1 MATVVLFTGGGTGG
15 HVFPGVAVIEK
26 LRRADPSLDIRWLGS
41 SSPMEE
47 EIIRR
52 FDLPFI
58 RIPSGKLRR
67 YFSLRNLFDLF
78 KIAAGLVTSF
88 VVILRLRPAL
98 LFSKGGF
105 VSVPPVIA
113 AHLLGVPVV
122 THESDLDPGLAT
134 RINARFAETVCVP
147 YEESL
152 SYFPELYR
160 AKIRVT
166 GNPVREEIF
175 GGDRARGRARFDLP
189 EEVPLLLAL
198 GGSQGAH
205 EINLLVEQAIEC
217 LTERFFVVHQTG
229 KSDFRQSAH
238 SRYTTAAFF
247 ADTYPDILAAADLVI
262 ARSGAG
268 TLWELAARGKPA
280 ILIPLSTAFSR
291 GDQVRNAEL
300 FVRRGAAV
308 ALEKADAERL
318 VEAAFSLIADPSRL
332 RLMGEAARSI
342 GRADASELIAGLIRK
357 RIGAGNAACP
367 A

>member
-1 MATVVLFTGGGTGG
+1 VLFTGGGTGG

-26 LRRADPSLDIRWLGS
+26 LRKADPSLDIRWLGS
-41 SSPMEE
+41 SSRIEE

-52 FDLPFI
+52 FDLSFI

-67 YFSLRNLFDLF
+67 YFSLLNLFDLF
-78 KIAAGLVTSF
+78 RIAAGLVASF
-88 VVILRLRPAL
+88 AVILRLRPAL
-98 LFSKGGF
+98 LFSKGGY

-113 AHLLGVPVV
+113 AHLLKVPVV

-134 RINARFAETVCVP
+134 RINARFAETICVP

-152 SYFPELYR
+152 SYFPEPYR

-175 GGDRARGRARFDLP
+175 GGDRSRGRVRFDLP
-189 EEVPLLLAL
+189 EGVPLLLAL
-198 GGSQGAH
+198 GGSQGAR
-205 EINLLVEQAIEC
+205 EINLLIEQAIER
-217 LTERFFVVHQTG
+217 LTERFFVVHQSG
-229 KSDFRQSAH
+229 KKDFRESTVP
-238 SRYTTAAFF
+238 RYVTAAFF
-247 ADTYPDILAAADLVI
+247 ADSYPDILAAADLVI

-268 TLWELAARGKPA
+268 TLWELAAQGKPS

-308 ALEKADAERL
+308 TLPQADPGRL
-318 VEAAFSLIADPSRL
+318 VEAAFSLVADRSRL
-332 RLMGEAARSI
+332 RSMGEAARAI
-342 GRADASELIAGLIRK
+342 GRADAAELIAGLIRK

>member
-1 MATVVLFTGGGTGG
+1 MLFTGGGTGG

-26 LRRADPSLDIRWLGS
+26 LREAEPSLDIRWLGS
-41 SSPMEE
+41 SSPMEQ

-52 FDLPFI
+52 FGLPFI

-67 YFSLRNLFDLF
+67 YFSLRNLLDLF
-78 KIAAGLVTSF
+78 KIAAGLAVSF

-98 LFSKGGF
+98 LFSKGGY

-113 AHLLGVPVV
+113 AHLLKVPVV

-134 RINARFAETVCVP
+134 RINSRFAETICVP

-152 SYFPELYR
+152 SYFPDSFR
-160 AKIRVT
+160 AKIHVT
-166 GNPVREEIF
+166 GNPVREEVF
-175 GGDRARGRARFDLP
+175 RGDRARGRALFAVP
-189 EEVPLLLAL
+189 EGLPLLLVL
-198 GGSQGAH
+198 GGSQGAR
-205 EINLLVEQAIEC
+205 EINLLLEQSVDH

-229 KSDFRQSAH
+229 KSDFRE
-238 SRYTTAAFF
+238 SRRQRYATAAFF
-247 ADTYPDILAAADLVI
+247 SDSYPDVLAAADLVV

-268 TLWELAARGKPA
+268 TLWELAAQGKPS

-308 ALEKADAERL
+308 ALSQADPGSL
-318 VEAAFSLIADPSRL
+318 LDAAFSLVADPLRL
-332 RLMGEAARSI
+332 RSMGEAAREI
-342 GRADASELIAGLIRK
+342 GSADASRLIAGLIRK
-357 RIGAGNAACP
+357 RIGAGNAARS